1 MINHRGVCNGCLLSL
16 VASVCIGLGSN
27 LVKQELTLAE
37 SPVNK
42 EEMPAAGYAYA
53 SVVRKTSVQ
62 SALVTK
68 WKAKREQ
75 TPVSEVRQLNSIERP
90 LRGRSYVLGVSR
102 DQNLIAQLTQATT
115 PV

>member
-1 MINHRGVCNGCLLSL
+1 
-16 VASVCIGLGSN
+16 
-27 LVKQELTLAE
+27 
-37 SPVNK
+37 
-42 EEMPAAGYAYA
+42 YAYA

-115 PV
+115 PVVSVTDVKVNNTDKGIELILVTPNSE